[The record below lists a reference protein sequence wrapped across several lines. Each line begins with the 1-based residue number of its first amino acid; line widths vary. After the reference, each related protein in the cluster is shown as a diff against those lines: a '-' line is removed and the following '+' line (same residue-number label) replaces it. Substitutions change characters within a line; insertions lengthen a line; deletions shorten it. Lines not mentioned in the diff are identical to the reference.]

1 MYYNENT
8 IIFLNG
14 HFVKVKDAPV
24 SIYNQTMHYGNGV
37 FEGIRAYDTPNGV
50 QIFKAKEHYDR
61 LHYSAKVMHINL
73 SYSSSELEQISYK
86 LLEAN
91 NLKDAYIRPLVYLGE
106 NMSLTPT
113 DEVNVVIMAWEWGK
127 YLGDLEVK
135 FNRRGEVTSWKGIP
149 HAIDDQI
156 QPDANFAKQLEK
168 FSASLEV
175 LRQTIIGKTLNP
187 LEGSRDLVRTQE
199 TNLGNLITDAML
211 NKLRPDGAQIA
222 LLNSGGIR
230 SSIPAGN
237 ISVSQVI
244 EVMPFGNTIARLD
257 LTGEQLKQALE
268 HGVSQVELGEGR
280 FPQVSGLR
288 FIYDPKAPAGDRV
301 ISVTI
306 VDQSGQEKPLDLTAT
321 YRVVANNFMSI
332 GGDGYEVMKSG
343 KNQVDTGFL
352 LADVVI
358 DYIKKQSEINV
369 ESGDRITA
377 KE

>member
-1 MYYNENT
+1 
-8 IIFLNG
+8 
-14 HFVKVKDAPV
+14 
-24 SIYNQTMHYGNGV
+24 
-37 FEGIRAYDTPNGV
+37 
-50 QIFKAKEHYDR
+50 
-61 LHYSAKVMHINL
+61 
-73 SYSSSELEQISYK
+73 
-86 LLEAN
+86 
-91 NLKDAYIRPLVYLGE
+91 
-106 NMSLTPT
+106 
-113 DEVNVVIMAWEWGK
+113 
-127 YLGDLEVK
+127 
-135 FNRRGEVTSWKGIP
+135 
-149 HAIDDQI
+149 
-156 QPDANFAKQLEK
+156 
-168 FSASLEV
+168 
-175 LRQTIIGKTLNP
+175 
-187 LEGSRDLVRTQE
+187 
-199 TNLGNLITDAML
+199 
-211 NKLRPDGAQIA
+211 
-222 LLNSGGIR
+222 
-230 SSIPAGN
+230 
-237 ISVSQVI
+237 
-244 EVMPFGNTIARLD
+244 MPFGNTIARLD

-306 VDQSGQEKPLDLTAT
+306 VDQSGQEKPIDLTAT